1 MAYRCCDNAGME
13 TPDITKAQIIALVQ
27 ALLAVIVAFGVPL
40 SDRQEAAILGLAGAI
55 AIVLPLADAIIRN
68 GRSRIYA
75 AHVATQ
81 PDED

>member
-1 MAYRCCDNAGME
+1 ME

-27 ALLAVIVAFGVPL
+27 AVLAVAVSFGVDL

-55 AIVLPLADAIIRN
+55 AVVLPLADAIIRN

-75 AHVATQ
+75 AHVAK
-81 PDED
+81 PDDE

>member
-1 MAYRCCDNAGME
+1 ME

-27 ALLAVIVAFGVPL
+27 AVLAVAVSFGVDL

-75 AHVATQ
+75 AHISAQ
-81 PDED
+81 PEKD